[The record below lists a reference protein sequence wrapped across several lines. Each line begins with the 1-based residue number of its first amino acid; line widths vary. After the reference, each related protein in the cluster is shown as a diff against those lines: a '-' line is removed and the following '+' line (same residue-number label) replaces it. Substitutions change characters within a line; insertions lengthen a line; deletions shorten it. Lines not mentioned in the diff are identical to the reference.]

1 MNSNKK
7 MAAVQ
12 DKTTQI
18 AAVNTYKNTEDDENE
33 IDLLDMG
40 MALLEKLPYII
51 LCFLIG
57 EMLET
62 YLRRGIMQYKS
73 FSAFFARPIFD
84 VFFFIAIGV
93 LVWTVTKELKAY
105 KAKKQAA

>member
-1 MNSNKK
+1 MLSLSVPKSEQSVK
-7 MAAVQ
+7 ESASTYQ
-12 DKTTQI
+12 RDQI
-18 AAVNTYKNTEDDENE
+18 KRADH
-33 IDLLDMG
+33 
-40 MALLEKLPYII
+40 II
-51 LCFLIG
+51 
-57 EMLET
+57 MLET

-73 FSAFFARPIFD
+73 FGAFFARPIFD

>member
-1 MNSNKK
+1 
-7 MAAVQ
+7 
-12 DKTTQI
+12 
-18 AAVNTYKNTEDDENE
+18 
-33 IDLLDMG
+33 
-40 MALLEKLPYII
+40 
-51 LCFLIG
+51 
-57 EMLET
+57 MLET

-73 FSAFFARPIFD
+73 FGAFFARPIFD